1 MKMNSLKNKKYK
13 IIKNFIGRS
22 TAIEL
27 AKEFE
32 EYCDSNNIQ
41 GDDQVPGSSAVN
53 NYIPFVE
60 MLTYKAKEV
69 SDALGESV
77 LPTSC
82 YARVYKNGDVLERHT
97 DKPHCEVS
105 LSVHLYGD
113 TEWSIYFG
121 DDHLHLEPGDAVL
134 YFGCD
139 ISHGRDAY
147 LGDKY
152 SQVFLHYV
160 RSRGTYSDRFFSNT
174 QRKQLN
180 NSSYIKVYDNIIS
193 NELCDQIIEEFKDDD
208 WKRSGIGKDSE
219 INDEIRNCFSIAMY
233 KAYVKNPT
241 YRIELDKKI
250 FHSMSKALQNYT
262 ADFANLNVVDD
273 TGYDLLRYTE
283 GQFYVQHVDSFKD
296 QNRALT
302 CSLILN
308 DDYEGGEFA
317 FFDREMKFKLKKG
330 QAIMFP
336 SNFMFPHEIL
346 PVKSGTRYSIIT
358 WFV

>member
-1 MKMNSLKNKKYK
+1 MDSLKNKKYK
-13 IIKNFIGRS
+13 VIKNFIDRS

-32 EYCDSNNIQ
+32 EYCDNNNIQ
-41 GDDQVPGSSAVN
+41 GDHQVPGSSAVN

-121 DDHLHLEPGDAVL
+121 DDYLHLEPGDAVL

-139 ISHGRDAY
+139 IPHGRDAY
-147 LGDKY
+147 LGVKY

-160 RSRGTYSDRFFSNT
+160 RSRGTYSDRFFCNS
-174 QRKQLN
+174 QRKQLGD
-180 NSSYIKVYDNIIS
+180 SSYIKVYDNIVS
-193 NELCDQIIEEFKDDD
+193 DELCEQIIEEFKDSD
-208 WKRSGIGKDSE
+208 WEYGKIGENSE
-219 INDEIRNCFSIAMY
+219 MNRDIRNCSVISMSSE
-233 KAYVKNPT
+233 KKPT
-241 YRIELDKKI
+241 RVEIDNKI
-250 FHSMSKALQNYT
+250 FHSMSTVLRHYAN
-262 ADFANLNVVDD
+262 DFPFLHVEGDV
-273 TGYDLLRYTE
+273 GYSLLRYTE
-283 GQFYVQHVDSFKD
+283 GQFYAQHVDFFKE
-296 QNRALT
+296 QNRTVT

-317 FFDREMKFKLKKG
+317 FFDRELKFDLKRG
-330 QAIMFP
+330 QAIIFP
-336 SNFMFPHEIL
+336 SYFMFPHEIL

-358 WFV
+358 WFL